1 MESAF
6 LLDVVVRESASVF
19 QLLACE
25 DESLLV
31 RRDAFL
37 ILDLGFHIFD
47 SVRRFDIE
55 SDGLS
60 GQSFDEDLHATT

>member
-19 QLLACE
+19 QLLSGE
-25 DESLLV
+25 DEPLLI
-31 RRDAFL
+31 RGNAFF
-37 ILDLGFHIFD
+37 ILDLGFDIFNG
-47 SVRRFDIE
+47 VRGLYIE

>member
-19 QLLACE
+19 QLLAGE
-25 DESLLV
+25 DEPLLI
-31 RRDAFL
+31 RGNAFFV
-37 ILDLGFHIFD
+37 LDLGLDVFNG
-47 SVRRFDIE
+47 VRGLYIE